1 MDVHVIRCRARKH
14 LRVAGPA
21 QALVALRAIGGYIQ
35 KIAFL
40 TPWDIML
47 QLINE
52 VVGTRERSCRPHVG
66 IKCHSRKIF
75 GLQFA
80 GITLDA
86 EIPEPLP
93 RKLGLKRLYTI
104 AL

>member
-1 MDVHVIRCRARKH
+1 MDVHVIRCRARKY
-14 LRVAGPA
+14 LCVAGPA

-40 TPWDIML
+40 TPLDIML

-66 IKCHSRKIF
+66 IKCHSRKVF
-75 GLQFA
+75 RLQFTW
-80 GITLDA
+80 ITFDA
-86 EIPEPLP
+86 YVSEPLP
-93 RKLGLKRLYTI
+93 GKLGLERFHTVSL
-104 AL
+104 